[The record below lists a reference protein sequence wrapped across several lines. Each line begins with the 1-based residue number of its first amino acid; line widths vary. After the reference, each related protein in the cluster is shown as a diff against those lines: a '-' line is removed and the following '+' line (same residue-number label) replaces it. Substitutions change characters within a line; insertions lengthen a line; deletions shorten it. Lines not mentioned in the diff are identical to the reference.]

1 MSAAASV
8 KVKVRDG
15 WSVYD
20 GKQQRNGGETIETD
34 PETARTWEAAGWVEP
49 VKASTRRK

>member
-1 MSAAASV
+1 M

-15 WSVYD
+15 YAVFD
-20 GKQQRNGGETIETD
+20 GKQQRGGDETVETD
-34 PETARTWEAAGWVEP
+34 AETARMWEDAGWVEP